1 MQPNTK
7 KTILVIA
14 SFLVLGAIGGY
25 LLWKRKKA
33 KEKEKADALLTSEL
47 PKVDQNQTNVNT
59 TPEVI
64 VNTPLPVVTQGD
76 GMPSS
81 PSEVMKF
88 QDWLDKKGLKWVG
101 AKNPALTNGNFLLKG
116 SGYGNF
122 GTSTQK
128 AWAVYGAE
136 YLKLTT
142 PAKSNNFKN
151 GDNLYPKQSTDNA
164 FNYPAV
170 DKKFVIGKI
179 VMDGAKPVAKF
190 VGNTSKQGWIKAKA
204 IVTDYTWNN
213 ETNSYG
219 KALKDVYLQ
228 SKNYTNIAP

>member
-1 MQPNTK
+1 MQPKTK
-7 KTILVIA
+7 KAVLVIG
-14 SFLVLGAIGGY
+14 SFLVLGAIGGF

-33 KEKEKADALLTSEL
+33 KEKEKAIALLKTEL
-47 PKVDQNQTNVNT
+47 PKVDQNQTNTST

-64 VNTPLPVVTQGD
+64 VNTPLPVVTAGD

-81 PSEVMKF
+81 PSDVMKF

-101 AKNPALTNGNFLLKG
+101 AKNSALTDGRALLKG

-122 GTSTQK
+122 GASTQK

-151 GDNLYPKQSTDNA
+151 GDNLYPKGSSDNA

-190 VGNTSKQGWIKAKA
+190 IGNTSKTGWIKAKA
-204 IVTDYTWNN
+204 IVTDYTWND
-213 ETNSYG
+213 ETSSYG

-228 SKNYTNIAP
+228 SKNYTNVAP